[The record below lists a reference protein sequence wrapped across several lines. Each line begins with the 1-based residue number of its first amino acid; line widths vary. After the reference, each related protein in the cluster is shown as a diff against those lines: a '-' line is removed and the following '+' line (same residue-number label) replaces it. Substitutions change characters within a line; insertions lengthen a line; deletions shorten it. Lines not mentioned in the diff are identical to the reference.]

1 VTQLLFLKLGGS
13 LITDK
18 RRPDAPRHD
27 VIRRLAREVGRALSE
42 RDDLALLI
50 GHGSGSFGHYAAQQ
64 YNFAYQPQTA
74 WEGFVHIGAAAAR
87 LNRLLIDTFL
97 DEGIPVFPIQPSAT
111 ALSRAGQLVRLDD
124 SAIQAILQK
133 DCVPL
138 VYGDVCLD
146 EERGWTIISTEQILA
161 YLTPLLKPRRILL
174 AGEVSG
180 VYSGDPTADPDAR
193 PIPEISAANL
203 ETVRTGLTGADGYDV
218 TGGMLTKVES
228 MVELVEAHPGLEV
241 GVISG
246 LERDQVYAAL
256 LGQPLTGGTVIRAE

>member
-18 RRPDAPRHD
+18 RQQVAARLD
-27 VIRRLAREVGRALSE
+27 VIRRLAREVHRALDE
-42 RDDLALLI
+42 TDDLALLI

-64 YNFAYQPQTA
+64 YDFAYQQQTA
-74 WEGFVHIGAAAAR
+74 WDGFVHIGAAAAR
-87 LNRLLIDTFL
+87 LNRLVVDTFL
-97 DEGIPVFPIQPSAT
+97 DEGVPVFPVQPSAT
-111 ALSRAGQLVRLDD
+111 ALCRAGQLVRLNDRT
-124 SAIQAILQK
+124 IRAILQQG
-133 DCVPL
+133 CVPL

-161 YLTPLLKPRRILL
+161 HLTPLLKPRRILL

-180 VYSGDPTADPDAR
+180 VYSGDPTTDRAAH
-193 PIPEISAANL
+193 PIPEISPANL
-203 ETVRTGLTGADGYDV
+203 EVVRAGLTGADGYDV
-218 TGGMLTKVES
+218 TGGMLNKVEL

-246 LERDQVYAAL
+246 LEPDQVYAAL
-256 LGQPLTGGTVIRAE
+256 TGQPLTGGTVIRS

>member
-18 RRPDAPRHD
+18 RQQAAARHD
-27 VIRRLAREVGRALSE
+27 VIRRLAREVSRALAE
-42 RDDLALLI
+42 RDDLALLV

-64 YNFAYQPQTA
+64 FNFAYQQQTT
-74 WEGFVHIGAAAAR
+74 WDGFVHIGAAAAR
-87 LNRLLIDTFL
+87 LNRLLVDTFL
-97 DEGIPVFPIQPSAT
+97 DEGIPVFPVQPSAT
-111 ALSRAGQLVRLDD
+111 ALCRAGQLIRLDD
-124 SAIQAILQK
+124 STIQTILQQG
-133 DCVPL
+133 CVPL

-161 YLTPLLKPRRILL
+161 HLTPLLKPRRILL

-193 PIPEISAANL
+193 PIPEISAANF
-203 ETVRTGLTGADGYDV
+203 EAVRAGLTGADGYDV

-228 MVELVEAHPGLEV
+228 MVELVEAQPGLEV
-241 GVISG
+241 GLISG
-246 LERDQVYAAL
+246 LEPDQVYAAL
-256 LGQPLTGGTVIRAE
+256 LGRPLTGGTVIRA